1 MFILKSQ
8 ATIEKAIL
16 RARTVHP
23 KVSVLAVGEYAVT
36 GSKGNLYNV
45 RCERRNGVKVVDCNC
60 QAGQLGRP
68 CFHAAAAVAQHVYF
82 AEAQATSDNHM
93 ADLYD
98 PRD

>member
-1 MFILKSQ
+1 MFILKNQ

-16 RARTVHP
+16 RAKAVHP
-23 KVSVLAVGEYAVT
+23 RVSVRKVGEYAVT
-36 GSKGNLYNV
+36 GSRGNSYTV
-45 RCERRNGVKVVDCNC
+45 TCERRNGQKVVDCNC

-82 AEAQATSDNHM
+82 AEAQATRDNYM

>member
-1 MFILKSQ
+1 MFILKNQ

-16 RARTVHP
+16 RAKAVHP
-23 KVSVLAVGEYAVT
+23 RVHVKGFGEYLVT
-36 GSKGNLYNV
+36 GSAGNLYNV

-60 QAGQLGRP
+60 PAGTFGTP
-68 CFHAAAAVAQHVYF
+68 CFHAAAAVAQHIYF
-82 AEAQATSDNHM
+82 AEAQATSDNYM

>member
-1 MFILKSQ
+1 MFILKSKE
-8 ATIEKAIL
+8 TIEKAIL
-16 RARTVHP
+16 RAKAVHP
-23 KVSVLAVGEYAVT
+23 RVSVRKVGEYAVT
-36 GSKGNLYNV
+36 GSRGNSYTV
-45 RCERRNGVKVVDCNC
+45 TCERRNGQKIVDCNC

>member
-1 MFILKSQ
+1 MFILKNQ

-16 RARTVHP
+16 RAKAVHP
-23 KVSVLAVGEYAVT
+23 RVSVRKVGEYQVT
-36 GSKGNLYNV
+36 GSKGNSYTV
-45 RCERRNGVKVVDCNC
+45 TCERRNGQKVVDCNC

-82 AEAQATSDNHM
+82 AGELATRDNYM